1 MTNGAGNRFTRATTG
16 RHALGMARGVVKFF
30 KAEKGWGAIA
40 SDELPAGTDAFVHFS
55 HIEAAAK
62 TYRTLAAGDVV
73 EFDFEVAQQD
83 SFRCR
88 ATRARFLTPGPAP
101 TLRRD
106 GDRVAIVPAGTPD
119 TPLLP
124 KNPPPRGK
132 A

>member
-1 MTNGAGNRFTRATTG
+1 M
-16 RHALGMARGVVKFF
+16 ALGIVKFF

-55 HIEAAAK
+55 HIEASTNAHRVL
-62 TYRTLAAGDVV
+62 TAGDVV
-73 EFDFEVAQQD
+73 EFDFEVARQD

-88 ATRARFLTPGPAP
+88 ATRARFLSSGPAP

-106 GDRVAIVPAGTPD
+106 GDRVVMVPVGTPD

-124 KNPPPRGK
+124 KTTHRPGGEDGRR
-132 A
+132 

>member
-1 MTNGAGNRFTRATTG
+1 
-16 RHALGMARGVVKFF
+16 MARGIVKFF

-40 SDELPAGTDAFVHFS
+40 SNELPAGTDAFVHFS
-55 HIEAAAK
+55 HIETSTT

-73 EFDFEVAQQD
+73 EFEFEVAQQD

-88 ATRARFLTPGPAP
+88 ATRVRFLSSGPAP

-106 GDRVAIVPAGTPD
+106 GDRVVVAPEGTPD

-124 KNPPPRGK
+124 RTSHRPGGED
-132 A
+132 